1 VLPLLAETSAAFG
14 GDPAEIATA
23 AILGQMTTG
32 FPLSP
37 LTASTFIL
45 VGMTKVDLGAHQ
57 RFIFRWAFGT
67 TVVMTIVA
75 LTTGAISI

>member
-1 VLPLLAETSAAFG
+1 
-14 GDPAEIATA
+14 
-23 AILGQMTTG
+23 MTTG

-45 VGMTKVDLGAHQ
+45 LGLSGVSLRDHQ
-57 RFIFRWAFGT
+57 KFIFLWAFGT

-75 LTTGAISI
+75 SVTGAL